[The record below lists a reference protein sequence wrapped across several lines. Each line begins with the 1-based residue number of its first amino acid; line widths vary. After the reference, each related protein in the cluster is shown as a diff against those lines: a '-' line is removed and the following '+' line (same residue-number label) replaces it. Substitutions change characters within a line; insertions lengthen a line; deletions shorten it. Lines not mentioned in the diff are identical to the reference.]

1 MNTISNNKVNFKGTF
16 VVNYKNSISGMR
28 EGFEHAIGKHKR
40 LIFDGFGGK
49 KDTTLYV
56 LKDSKDYDAAM
67 FLKAN
72 NKRFK
77 YMPDINTKAS
87 FEYLEDAEKY
97 ILENKPRVIT
107 KIKDLIDFVTSNR
120 MKQKANYRRPINEYI
135 FQKFGITNDEVTRV
149 KDSRGITFYKDKTTG
164 DTRVQL
170 SPFNENGT
178 YFVRVKDSTYPHEI
192 SRYAVDRDGNFLY
205 KFSTPDDVMT
215 FNEKFK
221 LACQFLCNP
230 EKFTK

>member
-97 ILENKPRVIT
+97 ILENK
-107 KIKDLIDFVTSNR
+107 
-120 MKQKANYRRPINEYI
+120 
-135 FQKFGITNDEVTRV
+135 
-149 KDSRGITFYKDKTTG
+149 
-164 DTRVQL
+164 
-170 SPFNENGT
+170 
-178 YFVRVKDSTYPHEI
+178 
-192 SRYAVDRDGNFLY
+192 
-205 KFSTPDDVMT
+205 
-215 FNEKFK
+215 
-221 LACQFLCNP
+221 
-230 EKFTK
+230 